1 MLPFQDAPPTPAG
14 DWRHIVRFG
23 RNVASYKFA
32 LGRALL
38 NLAAQQQTF
47 VRLEDLSVPY
57 VASIC
62 EHLLAEDRQSTS
74 ARSRFLEA
82 CRSRNRGELEAAQL
96 AEVTVQLGF
105 NNVIDAFH
113 ISRGGEPT
121 QTRFFTDERATR
133 HGITLTDHLLEL
145 ANGLQAQVLPLEV
158 DARWNLVQTSWGLG
172 LGTRLVSF
180 EIAPDEDAVNLYVPS
195 RLRRA
200 PITGVRAALSGYQDG
215 RCAYCDTPFTDI
227 GTSRVAVDHVLP
239 FVLMSRG
246 WHDGDL
252 HQVWNLVL
260 ACYAC
265 NSAKRDLP
273 PHKDWMH
280 WLDERGEHL
289 IASHHPL
296 RETMISQLGPDPA
309 HRHETLRRRHAA
321 AIERMRSSWTP
332 PVRGVGRYLVQR
344 LSLHFGGELAP
355 CVLAED
361 QDRSQRVLRVTHPD
375 RLPDVGHLDAVAAPA
390 AAEGALPPLGAG
402 QVDGD
407 AHQLHAAPSRQF
419 GDVP

>member
-1 MLPFQDAPPTPAG
+1 MLPFQDATPTPAG

-57 VASIC
+57 TASIC

-74 ARSRFLEA
+74 ARSRFLDA
-82 CRSRNRGELEAAQL
+82 CRSRNRGELDAAQL
-96 AEVTVQLGF
+96 AEATVQLGF

-121 QTRFFTDERATR
+121 PTRFFTDERATR

-180 EIAPDEDAVNLYVPS
+180 EVTPDEDAVDLYAPS

-200 PITGVRAALSGYQDG
+200 PITGVRDALSGYQDG
-215 RCAYCDTPFTDI
+215 RCAYCNTPFTDI

-260 ACYAC
+260 ACYVC
-265 NSAKRDLP
+265 NSAKRDRP
-273 PHKDWMH
+273 PAAAWMP
-280 WLDERGEHL
+280 WLEQRGEHL
-289 IASHHPL
+289 ITSHRPL
-296 RETMISQLGPDPA
+296 RETLISQLGPDRA
-309 HRHETLRRRHAA
+309 SRHETLRRRHTAA
-321 AIERMRSSWTP
+321 TGMILSPWTP
-332 PVRGVGRYLVQR
+332 PVSAVGR
-344 LSLHFGGELAP
+344 
-355 CVLAED
+355 
-361 QDRSQRVLRVTHPD
+361 
-375 RLPDVGHLDAVAAPA
+375 
-390 AAEGALPPLGAG
+390 
-402 QVDGD
+402 
-407 AHQLHAAPSRQF
+407 
-419 GDVP
+419 